1 MTDKPLAGKVALITG
16 GAQRIGAHI
25 ARSLHTEGMNLVIHY
40 HNSKSPAHVL
50 QKELQMK
57 RPDSVVLVGGDLLKN
72 GVLHNLVFETTEAFG
87 HLDVLINNASTFYPT
102 PLAEATEREWDDLMG
117 TNLKAPFFLA
127 QRAADAL
134 VAREGCVINIA
145 DIYGDRPLKNHPIY
159 STAKAGLIM
168 LTKSLAREMGPKVRV
183 NAIAPGVILWP
194 EKDLDDMAKR
204 RIVTNTPLKR
214 LGSLEDISRAVIF
227 LIRDSDFITGQI
239 IGIDGG
245 RGVVI

>member
-25 ARSLHTEGMNLVIHY
+25 ARSLHAEGMNLVIHY
-40 HNSKSPAHVL
+40 HNSKSSAHVL

-57 RPDSVVLVGGDLLKN
+57 RPDSVILVGGDLLKN

-87 HLDVLINNASTFYPT
+87 HFDVLINNASTFYPT

-127 QRAADAL
+127 QRAANAL
-134 VAREGCVINIA
+134 AAREGCVINIA

-159 STAKAGLIM
+159 SVAKAGLIM

-194 EKDLDDMAKR
+194 EKELDDMAKR